1 MSFGLFIFATY
12 VKKTMNK
19 DKLTDYKAEATPSGG
34 VLIGKRDGQTMIH
47 NKGSLSGYLVGR
59 THAEGGIK
67 AINKSTG
74 QPLEMQGGE
83 VVITA
88 PAVSDTTKREFEGK
102 MMTNREI
109 LSEINKRG
117 GGVSFSDGGEIPTE
131 MHFSGSSYAFGGKTL
146 SDHEIAYE
154 ISKCGCEHESYNEGG
169 KIDQMPISVKKKVY
183 TADGERK
190 ITPVAIS
197 ILTDYVNAL
206 PQTKELNTDSKGNYT
221 KERQELHQKIINDF
235 KDELICIQ
243 KDEPIAILMGGS
255 PASGKST
262 FLKKYAPYLLKE
274 EILKV
279 DADEI
284 RSMLPEY
291 KGYNATQTHLETKD
305 IVNTLLSDKTIG
317 IPCKYDIIYDGTMN
331 STKSYLPLISLLKSL
346 GYKIFIVY
354 VDKVPE
360 EVVKKRA
367 LERYKKSGRFVPMEI
382 IDDFF
387 SKGKTALEE
396 LKSKADG
403 YMIIDGSNGDYN
415 VLERKGIRL
424 PKTRAYSKLG
434 QPISKLEKMA
444 NGGSLTKGMSLKQI
458 AKMHGV
464 TLLELNRQVKMGL
477 DAESE
482 HTSKVT
488 EQMRIVKDHLY
499 ENPNYYTLL
508 KRAGLEKG
516 GGIEKWKKLT
526 EYNLIPALGTTEEYK
541 SYVYKNAKIYYS
553 KIDREWLLEI
563 NHKIIKGYPTLAVAK
578 KRAEMMLLDTNNT
591 DIRYAGGGLIAP
603 NGNTSNLTPKQYKLV
618 RTTEFKAWF
627 GDWEN
632 TPENASKVVDENG
645 EPMVVFH
652 GTKNEFYEFDIKK
665 QLIGWLG
672 RGFYFSKNKI
682 EAKDYGKILLKCF
695 LNIRNPFIVEGDIV
709 NTDGTVTWGVG
720 REGEISKKYGSVN
733 PSDIS
738 TTLKHFKNDGV
749 MEGDMIS
756 CFYSNQ
762 IKLADGTNTTFDT
775 NNTDIRYVSG
785 GGIDS
790 FLNYYLEELK
800 DFLKNQNDINLK
812 DDYTFFYKGE
822 NFKIEPIIV
831 SNTSSIKEDSFVI
844 YDSDDEIVGNIEFN
858 PNSNKEFIANSQFFE
873 WNNINFEDGGL
884 NSNEYDVDYFED
896 YKKGGEVD
904 YVTYKDKYNK
914 KYNYDKNT
922 SHDLEEISKDTGVSL
937 KGLQQIYNKGIGAYK
952 TNPSSVRP
960 NVKSKE
966 QWAMARVYSAV
977 MGGKASNV
985 DSNELKMNY
994 GGNVKDS
1001 LVRDAKSGNSP
1012 SRDLNNYNDLI
1023 DVQADGAV
1031 GGDIGIYANGGRL
1044 GTSGLPLVDYI
1055 EIINGGSYLKNLKTK
1070 DKFYDFQSLKKRVA
1084 EEYKLLPS
1092 TPSNI
1097 YRGYIEVQAY
1107 DTEGN
1112 ELVAPNTS
1120 ISDMKNTVKNFNP
1133 YTGKPSDL
1141 EKSFAKSRPISF
1153 KKYDWSEWFS
1163 GKKSVPST
1171 QSSNK
1176 LGSKLVTGLHISYI
1190 NPTNNS
1196 LTYFFVDNA
1205 SEFLYTLINLYK
1217 NSIKKID
1224 YKLIID
1230 GKIFDASVYELFLT
1244 DDPQDNWRT
1253 IDFRMNPNVTSV
1265 DDVVYRLNEQY
1276 NGLDLSQFKVSAG
1289 LNAIGQPNSAT
1300 TSKVEIP
1307 DFDIN
1312 FDKRIKNLPPV
1323 ILGLLIIRALEQGIE
1338 ITDYNLE
1345 QRMGTIQNQKDGKVF
1360 SFAKSQEGGGFWAD
1374 ISNGNFKEFKKLYG
1388 KYGEKVKDIKINTPT
1403 TTTKTLSKQ
1412 DLESIKIK
1420 INSDYDLALK
1430 VVEKLEEFGFTDT
1443 YSVRKRI
1450 EDKDDIYAIY
1460 HGVTDFVGWFTDEV
1474 DFNYSDRKEIFPS
1487 DLGIGSSASS
1497 TTSTA
1502 GLVEIPDGLRNF
1514 NGKVLSLPNPILE
1527 LLLFRAREQGVNQ
1540 IGNISVLNIRGVIDV
1555 DGISFNFDES
1565 KEGFTFWDNIA
1576 KGDFK
1581 KFKELYG
1588 KYGEKVKDIVGTPST
1603 PTTTTK
1609 TLSKQDLESIK
1620 IKINSDFDLALKVVE
1635 KLEEFGFTNTS
1646 GIKRKIKD
1654 KEQFHSIWRGTG
1666 SYVGW
1671 FEDEDS
1677 FNDSDKKEIFP
1688 SDLGINTS
1696 TTIAQTQTQTSQSN
1710 TPSNQDKKISNE
1722 YVADDSVLR
1731 KNYILGSASLRKD
1744 RDDLDALVKLLP
1756 SFNQS
1761 KFAVEKAT
1769 ILKEMARLQK
1779 KLDYKGYITSNEQV
1793 SKGSDLFTPQGLL
1806 NYYYTQATQNPTAE
1820 LEPPCELPTPNGGKS
1835 KLPLG
1840 AYLNV
1845 RSSQFKKWFGDWEK
1859 AYETDNYVNCSKMI
1873 DEETKEPKIFYH
1885 GVRKYIPSFGQMSNM
1900 GAGVVRPYGSFEPPN
1915 FPASYFA
1922 NNESYANFY
1931 GGIAENMPK
1940 PSDTYKPFIYK
1951 VFLSIKNPIVLLPLE
1966 FEVSYRDLI
1975 DYILVAYGVRLS
1987 PNNVLLEQ
1995 LGNDMDKKHPMWIYI
2010 RRDIGLI
2017 EILKDYGYDA
2027 LIQQGDIPV
2036 FDTNGQ
2042 PIADRSKYIKDI
2054 EYLSFYPNQVKS
2066 ATVKKS
2072 FYFNFFND
2080 IRFKKGGYV
2089 RI

>member
-1 MSFGLFIFATY
+1 VSFGLFIFATY

-117 GGVSFSDGGEIPTE
+117 GGVSFSDGGDIPTE

-508 KRAGLEKG
+508 KEAGLEKG

-578 KRAEMMLLDTNNT
+578 KRAEMMLLDTNNP
-591 DIRYAGGGLIAP
+591 DIRY
-603 NGNTSNLTPKQYKLV
+603 
-618 RTTEFKAWF
+618 
-627 GDWEN
+627 
-632 TPENASKVVDENG
+632 
-645 EPMVVFH
+645 
-652 GTKNEFYEFDIKK
+652 
-665 QLIGWLG
+665 
-672 RGFYFSKNKI
+672 
-682 EAKDYGKILLKCF
+682 
-695 LNIRNPFIVEGDIV
+695 
-709 NTDGTVTWGVG
+709 DG
-720 REGEISKKYGSVN
+720 
-733 PSDIS
+733 
-738 TTLKHFKNDGV
+738 
-749 MEGDMIS
+749 
-756 CFYSNQ
+756 
-762 IKLADGTNTTFDT
+762 
-775 NNTDIRYVSG
+775 G

-831 SNTSSIKEDSFVI
+831 SNTSSIKEASFVI

-960 NVKSKE
+960 NVNSKE

-1055 EIINGGSYLKNLKTK
+1055 EIINGGSYLKNLKNK

-1163 GKKSVPST
+1163 GKKSMPTKQVSST
-1171 QSSNK
+1171 LTLSKQDLENIKIKINSDFDLALKVVEKLEQFGFTDTSAIRRRIDRKDNK
-1176 LGSKLVTGLHISYI
+1176 FGIY
-1190 NPTNNS
+1190 TNNDD
-1196 LTYFFVDNA
+1196 YVGWHDN
-1205 SEFLYTLINLYK
+1205 ENDFNIRYD
-1217 NSIKKID
+1217 KKE
-1224 YKLIID
+1224 
-1230 GKIFDASVYELFLT
+1230 IFPS
-1244 DDPQDNWRT
+1244 
-1253 IDFRMNPNVTSV
+1253 
-1265 DDVVYRLNEQY
+1265 
-1276 NGLDLSQFKVSAG
+1276 DLGIGSSA
-1289 LNAIGQPNSAT
+1289 SAT
-1300 TSKVEIP
+1300 TSTAGLVEIP
-1307 DFDIN
+1307 DGLSN
-1312 FDKRIKNLPPV
+1312 F
-1323 ILGLLIIRALEQGIE
+1323 
-1338 ITDYNLE
+1338 
-1345 QRMGTIQNQKDGKVF
+1345 DGKVLSLPNPILELLVFRVREQGVNQIGIISDLKIRDVTDVDGNFF
-1360 SFAKSQEGGGFWAD
+1360 SFGESKEGFGFWDNIAD
-1374 ISNGNFKEFKKLYG
+1374 GNFKEFKKLYG
-1388 KYGEKVKDIKINTPT
+1388 KYGEKVKDIVGTPST
-1403 TTTKTLSKQ
+1403 TQLISISKFSSAEIKLFEAIDDIVKENNLNAVSSPIIVFGLSGSRTIKDF
-1412 DLESIKIK
+1412 DLVKEDTSEVFLFRAYDKELGLQK
-1420 INSDYDLALK
+1420 YDTNKDKSRDLLEDYIQWK
-1430 VVEKLEEFGFTDT
+1430 NGGSS
-1443 YSVRKRI
+1443 SVR
-1450 EDKDDIYAIY
+1450 
-1460 HGVTDFVGWFTDEV
+1460 
-1474 DFNYSDRKEIFPS
+1474 
-1487 DLGIGSSASS
+1487 LSASA

-1502 GLVEIPDGLRNF
+1502 GLVEIPDGISNF
-1514 NGKVLSLPNPILE
+1514 DGEVLSLPNPILE

-1603 PTTTTK
+1603 PATTSK
-1609 TLSKQDLESIK
+1609 TLSKEDLKKIK

-1635 KLEEFGFTNTS
+1635 KLEEFGFTNTD
-1646 GIKRKIKD
+1646 GIKRKIKY

-1666 SYVGW
+1666 NYVGW
-1671 FEDEDS
+1671 FENEDN
-1677 FNDSDKKEIFP
+1677 FNDSDNKEIFP

-1696 TTIAQTQTQTSQSN
+1696 TTIAQTQTSQSN

-1779 KLDYKGYITSNEQV
+1779 KLDYW
-1793 SKGSDLFTPQGLL
+1793 
-1806 NYYYTQATQNPTAE
+1806 
-1820 LEPPCELPTPNGGKS
+1820 
-1835 KLPLG
+1835 
-1840 AYLNV
+1840 
-1845 RSSQFKKWFGDWEK
+1845 KKRVPE
-1859 AYETDNYVNCSKMI
+1859 
-1873 DEETKEPKIFYH
+1873 
-1885 GVRKYIPSFGQMSNM
+1885 
-1900 GAGVVRPYGSFEPPN
+1900 
-1915 FPASYFA
+1915 
-1922 NNESYANFY
+1922 
-1931 GGIAENMPK
+1931 
-1940 PSDTYKPFIYK
+1940 
-1951 VFLSIKNPIVLLPLE
+1951 
-1966 FEVSYRDLI
+1966 
-1975 DYILVAYGVRLS
+1975 ILLS
-1987 PNNVLLEQ
+1987 PFNKNSWSI
-1995 LGNDMDKKHPMWIYI
+1995 LG
-2010 RRDIGLI
+2010 
-2017 EILKDYGYDA
+2017 
-2027 LIQQGDIPV
+2027 
-2036 FDTNGQ
+2036 
-2042 PIADRSKYIKDI
+2042 
-2054 EYLSFYPNQVKS
+2054 
-2066 ATVKKS
+2066 
-2072 FYFNFFND
+2072 
-2080 IRFKKGGYV
+2080 
-2089 RI
+2089 